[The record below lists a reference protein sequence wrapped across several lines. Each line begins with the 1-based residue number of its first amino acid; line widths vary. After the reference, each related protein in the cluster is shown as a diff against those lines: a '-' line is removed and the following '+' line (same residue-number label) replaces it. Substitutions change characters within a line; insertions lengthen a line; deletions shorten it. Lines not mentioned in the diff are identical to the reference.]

1 MQLFRD
7 ISLCSS
13 LFSLFLYSISS
24 QQRLKGHPLLWIIP
38 SKVCSKCNAIV
49 WKEEK
54 VNGKKKLESYYT
66 TCCKNGKIILPHFRR
81 APKRLRRLL
90 NPSNL
95 DAHSRRFREHIRSF
109 NSMFC
114 MTSHGAKIDYN
125 VMRGKG
131 PYTFR
136 MHGQNYHAIRSLIP
150 EPPNKPRY
158 AQLCIYDTANE
169 IENRYRSLNRT
180 SLPSEAME
188 IMDKEIIVDVKL
200 ELDSVNGY
208 VQEFRKERDF
218 HEMNQ
223 TAEFALR
230 LIENRNRGL
239 SNYNRP
245 QADDI
250 AVLMLGDEFEENK
263 GRDIIIKH
271 KKKGFQRITELHPSY
286 MPLQYPLL
294 FPYGEDG
301 WHMGLQNHNLNGKNR
316 KRKKMSMKDYY
327 AYRLQQRTTE
337 ATTLLQGGRLLQQ
350 FIVDAYAAVEEECL
364 CWIRNNQ
371 RTLRAELYKGL
382 CDALEAGDSNTA

>member
-1 MQLFRD
+1 MLF
-7 ISLCSS
+7 IV
-13 LFSLFLYSISS
+13 LFVPLFYTITAKAKKTPFALY
-24 QQRLKGHPLLWIIP
+24 PP
-38 SKVCSKCNAIV
+38 SKVCSKCNAII

-54 VNGKKKLESYYT
+54 VKGQKKLESYYT
-66 TCCKNGKIILPHFRR
+66 TCCKNGKIILHHFRR
-81 APKRLRRLL
+81 APKRLRRIL

-95 DAHSRRFREHIRSF
+95 DAHSRRFREQIRSF

-136 MHGQNYHAIRSLIP
+136 MHGQNYHAIGSLVP

-158 AQLCIYDTANE
+158 AQLYIYDIANE

-188 IMDKEIIVDVKL
+188 IMDKEIIVNVKL

-208 VQEFRKERDF
+208 VQEFRKARDF

-230 LIENRNRGL
+230 LIENQNRGL

-245 QADDI
+245 
-250 AVLMLGDEFEENK
+250 
-263 GRDIIIKH
+263 
-271 KKKGFQRITELHPSY
+271 
-286 MPLQYPLL
+286 
-294 FPYGEDG
+294 
-301 WHMGLQNHNLNGKNR
+301 
-316 KRKKMSMKDYY
+316 
-327 AYRLQQRTTE
+327 
-337 ATTLLQGGRLLQQ
+337 
-350 FIVDAYAAVEEECL
+350 
-364 CWIRNNQ
+364 
-371 RTLRAELYKGL
+371 
-382 CDALEAGDSNTA
+382 